1 MPAKIDITKKYK
13 CANGAEAKLYAHELL
28 CGAGVTF
35 WGFSGAIRR
44 CGFSGWE
51 TTQWMY
57 DGTMPNM
64 PGFSLVEIKP
74 KVRVRGSVIVYR
86 GKPGHDAEHFS
97 HYCSHIYA
105 SRQLAETA
113 RAGATAD
120 CAIIDIDTE
129 VDGH

>member
-1 MPAKIDITKKYK
+1 MPDKIDITKKYK

-51 TTQWMY
+51 TTQWMA

-74 KVRVRGSVIVYR
+74 KVRVRGWQAIYNKIDTVR
-86 GKPGHDAEHFS
+86 
-97 HYCSHIYA
+97 YCSPIFDTRDMCMEDCRIKALTPDTMIYID
-105 SRQLAETA
+105 QE
-113 RAGATAD
+113 GDAT
-120 CAIIDIDTE
+120 
-129 VDGH
+129 